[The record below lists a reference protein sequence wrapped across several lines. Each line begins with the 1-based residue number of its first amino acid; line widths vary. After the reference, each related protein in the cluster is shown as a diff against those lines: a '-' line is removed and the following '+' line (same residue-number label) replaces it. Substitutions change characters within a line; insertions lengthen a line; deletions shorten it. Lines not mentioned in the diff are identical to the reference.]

1 MTTTTTKK
9 PNPKKI
15 KWNPA
20 WADIVIE
27 LGKSGASLKTMY
39 AAIGISA
46 RTALQLRKEDADA
59 EEAFNMARTYSQAF
73 WETLLLT
80 NIDNKTFN
88 SRVAEIAL
96 RGLFPEDYKETRD
109 TKVDVKAEVKVD
121 FGKEV
126 QELISAL
133 KSSS

>member
-1 MTTTTTKK
+1 MTTTTKK
-9 PNPKKI
+9 PHPNKI

-27 LGKSGASLKTMY
+27 LGKTGASLKTMY

-46 RTALQLRKEDADA
+46 KTALILRKEDANA

-73 WETLLLT
+73 WETLLLA
-80 NIDNKTFN
+80 NIENKTFN

-109 TKVDVKAEVKVD
+109 TKVEAKIEAKID

-126 QELISAL
+126 AELIKSL
-133 KSSS
+133 K